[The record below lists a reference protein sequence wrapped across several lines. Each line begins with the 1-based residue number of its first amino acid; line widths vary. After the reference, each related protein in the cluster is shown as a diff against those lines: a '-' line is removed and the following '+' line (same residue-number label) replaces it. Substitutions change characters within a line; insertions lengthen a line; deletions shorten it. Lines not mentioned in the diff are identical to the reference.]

1 MFFYFPTFSIYQL
14 MAEEKKLQV
23 DVEGF
28 NKAMEAARERSRTAQ
43 NKVSCLLQ
51 CLFMGQKSF

>member
-1 MFFYFPTFSIYQL
+1 

-28 NKAMEAARERSRTAQ
+28 NSAMEAARERSRSAQ
-43 NKVSCLLQ
+43 NKVYCLLQ
-51 CLFMGQKSF
+51 SLVSFLC

>member
-1 MFFYFPTFSIYQL
+1 

-28 NKAMEAARERSRTAQ
+28 NSAMEAARERSRTAQ
-43 NKVSCLLQ
+43 NKVGILFASVSLYGPKILL
-51 CLFMGQKSF
+51 SF

>member
-1 MFFYFPTFSIYQL
+1 
-14 MAEEKKLQV
+14 MAEEKKLNV

-28 NKAMEAARERSRTAQ
+28 NSAMEAARERSRTAQ

-51 CLFMGQKSF
+51 CQCTQQN

>member
-1 MFFYFPTFSIYQL
+1 

-28 NKAMEAARERSRTAQ
+28 NSAMEAARERSRTAQ
-43 NKVSCLLQ
+43 NKVGILFASVSLLRAKIPSA
-51 CLFMGQKSF
+51 F

>member
-1 MFFYFPTFSIYQL
+1 

-28 NKAMEAARERSRTAQ
+28 NSAMEAARERSRTAQ
-43 NKVSCLLQ
+43 NKVGFASVSLYGPKFLL
-51 CLFMGQKSF
+51 SF